1 MITKLLSNISKTI
14 GLTDM
19 LKILPEFKR
28 KILFFVLLSLLV
40 SILDILGISVVGLF
54 ILTILK
60 SEFSVLEI
68 FPNLLVIF
76 GFSEIIYILCFI
88 LILIYFV
95 KGFLSYLIHR
105 KIIFYCY
112 EQQNVLRKK
121 YLELFFYD
129 FDTLQGQSF
138 ENKVS
143 AVIEFIK
150 KVTENYLQHL
160 LKIMSDIIVVTVI
173 FFVLFYANPISTM
186 FLLILFFLTIYIYK
200 FLYKK
205 KIDKLGIDAIKYIQ
219 ILIKKSTFLFEAFK
233 EIKLFGKENQ
243 FTEDLIR
250 ASNQNTY
257 AVKNF
262 GALLVLPKYYS
273 EFIFVSFLLLISV
286 GSILKY
292 GNSELAYAQIGI
304 YGAAAAR
311 IAPMMNS
318 MLQSIT
324 SMWNNR
330 ATMNEVADFFAV
342 ANLKKVKSKKISD
355 FDKNFNLNELSIN
368 NVSFSYPGLKIFEE
382 MSLKFN
388 INSLVGVYGRSG
400 SGKSTFV
407 NLLTGF
413 LKIDDGEICIK
424 DLENNKINDNIF
436 RYMGI
441 IPQEIRM
448 MDSSIAENVTLELDK
463 KNIDVD
469 RLEDALKKSDAYD
482 FVSKLPDGFNTK
494 LNHSGLNLS
503 GGQRQRIAIAR
514 VLYRNSKILIMDEP
528 FSSLDESS
536 EEKLL
541 NLLQKLKKDK
551 IIFIVTHK
559 KSLLNN
565 FDVVIKKDGY
575 KFTLT
580 NANVRDKI

>member
-1 MITKLLSNISKTI
+1 M
-14 GLTDM
+14 
-19 LKILPEFKR
+19 
-28 KILFFVLLSLLV
+28 
-40 SILDILGISVVGLF
+40 
-54 ILTILK
+54 
-60 SEFSVLEI
+60 
-68 FPNLLVIF
+68 
-76 GFSEIIYILCFI
+76 
-88 LILIYFV
+88 
-95 KGFLSYLIHR
+95 
-105 KIIFYCY
+105 
-112 EQQNVLRKK
+112 
-121 YLELFFYD
+121 
-129 FDTLQGQSF
+129 
-138 ENKVS
+138 
-143 AVIEFIK
+143 
-150 KVTENYLQHL
+150 
-160 LKIMSDIIVVTVI
+160 
-173 FFVLFYANPISTM
+173 
-186 FLLILFFLTIYIYK
+186 
-200 FLYKK
+200 
-205 KIDKLGIDAIKYIQ
+205 
-219 ILIKKSTFLFEAFK
+219 
-233 EIKLFGKENQ
+233 
-243 FTEDLIR
+243 
-250 ASNQNTY
+250 
-257 AVKNF
+257 
-262 GALLVLPKYYS
+262 
-273 EFIFVSFLLLISV
+273 
-286 GSILKY
+286 
-292 GNSELAYAQIGI
+292 
-304 YGAAAAR
+304 
-311 IAPMMNS
+311 
-318 MLQSIT
+318 
-324 SMWNNR
+324 
-330 ATMNEVADFFAV
+330 
-342 ANLKKVKSKKISD
+342 
-355 FDKNFNLNELSIN
+355 NLNELSIN

-400 SGKSTFV
+400 TGKSTFV

-424 DLENNKINDNIF
+424 DLENSKINDNIF

-541 NLLQKLKKDK
+541 NLLQKIKKDK

-580 NANVRDKI
+580 NANVRGKI

>member
-1 MITKLLSNISKTI
+1 MFTKFLSNISKKI

-19 LKILPEFKR
+19 LSILPEFKK
-28 KILFFVLLSLLV
+28 KILFFVLLSLTV
-40 SILDILGISVVGLF
+40 SILDIIGIGFVGLF

-60 SEFSVLEI
+60 SEFSLLEI
-68 FPNLLVIF
+68 YPKISLDFS
-76 GFSEIIYILCFI
+76 FSEIIYILCFV
-88 LILIYFV
+88 LILIYFL
-95 KGFLSYLIHR
+95 KGILSFLIHK

-112 EQQNVLRKK
+112 EQQNILRKK

-129 FDTLQGQSF
+129 FDTLKGQSF
-138 ENKVS
+138 ENKIS
-143 AVIEFIK
+143 TVIEFIK
-150 KVTENYLQHL
+150 RVTENYLQHL
-160 LKIMSDIIVVTVI
+160 LKIMTDIIVLTTI
-173 FFVLFYANPISTM
+173 FCVLFYADPISTL
-186 FLLILFFLTIYIYK
+186 FLLILFFVTIYMYK

-205 KIDKLGIDAIKYIQ
+205 NIDKLGVDAKNFIQ
-219 ILIKKSTFLFEAFK
+219 VLIKKSTFLFEAFK

-243 FTEDLIR
+243 FTDDLIKT
-250 ASNQNTY
+250 SDLNTY
-257 AVKNF
+257 SVKNF
-262 GALLVLPKYYS
+262 AALLVLPKYYA
-273 EFIFVSFLLLISV
+273 EFIFVTFLLLISV
-286 GSILKY
+286 GAILKY
-292 GNSELAYAQIGI
+292 GNTELAYAQIGI

-324 SMWNNR
+324 TMWNNR
-330 ATMNEVADFFAV
+330 ATMNEVTEFFAV
-342 ANLKKVKSKKISD
+342 RNLKKKNAKKISD
-355 FDKNFNLNELSIN
+355 FDENFNLNELAIKDI
-368 NVSFSYPGLKIFEE
+368 SFSYPQLKIFDE
-382 MSLKFN
+382 MNLNFK

-400 SGKSTFV
+400 TGKSTFV

-413 LKIDDGEICIK
+413 LKLDEGQISIK
-424 DLENNKINDNIF
+424 DLDNKIIKDNIF

-448 MDSSIAENVTLELDK
+448 MDSTIAENVTLELDK
-463 KNIDVD
+463 RDIDIN
-469 RLEDALKKSDAYD
+469 RLEDALKKADAYD
-482 FVSKLPDGFNTK
+482 FVSKLSNGFNTK
-494 LNHSGLNLS
+494 LDHSGLNLS

-541 NLLQKLKKDK
+541 NLLQKIKKDK
-551 IIFIVTHK
+551 IIFIITHK

-575 KFTLT
+575 KFRVT
-580 NANVRDKI
+580 NPNVRDKI

>member
-1 MITKLLSNISKTI
+1 MVTKFLSNTSKKL

-19 LKILPEFKR
+19 LKILPEFK
-28 KILFFVLLSLLV
+28 KEILFFVLLSLLV
-40 SILDILGISVVGLF
+40 SILDILGISFVGLF

-68 FPNLLVIF
+68 FPNILVVF

-88 LILIYFV
+88 LVLIYFL
-95 KGFLSYLIHR
+95 KGVLSYLIHR

-160 LKIMSDIIVVTVI
+160 LKIMTDIIVVTAI
-173 FFVLFYANPISTM
+173 FGVLFYANPISTI

-205 KIDKLGIDAIKYIQ
+205 KIDKLGIDAKNYIQ

-243 FTEDLIR
+243 FTDDLIR
-250 ASNQNTY
+250 SSDHNTY
-257 AVKNF
+257 AVKKF
-262 GALLVLPKYYS
+262 AALLVLPKYYA

-330 ATMNEVADFFAV
+330 ATMNEVAEFFAV

-355 FDKNFNLNELSIN
+355 FNKNFNLNELSIN

-400 SGKSTFV
+400 TGKSTFV

-424 DLENNKINDNIF
+424 DLENSKINDNIF

-541 NLLQKLKKDK
+541 NLLQKIKKDK

-580 NANVRDKI
+580 NANVRGKI

>member
-1 MITKLLSNISKTI
+1 MITKFLSNTSKKI

-19 LKILPEFKR
+19 LKILPEFKK

-40 SILDILGISVVGLF
+40 SILDILGISFVGLF

-68 FPNLLVIF
+68 FPNILVIF

-88 LILIYFV
+88 LVLIYFL
-95 KGFLSYLIHR
+95 KGVLSYLIHR

-160 LKIMSDIIVVTVI
+160 LKIMTDIIVVTAI
-173 FFVLFYANPISTM
+173 FGVLFYANPISTI

-205 KIDKLGIDAIKYIQ
+205 KIDKLGIDAKNYIQ

-243 FTEDLIR
+243 FTDDLIR
-250 ASNQNTY
+250 VSDHNTY
-257 AVKNF
+257 AVKKF
-262 GALLVLPKYYS
+262 AALLVLPKYYA

-330 ATMNEVADFFAV
+330 ATMNEVAEFFAV

-355 FDKNFNLNELSIN
+355 FNKNFNLNELSIN

-400 SGKSTFV
+400 TGKSTFV

-424 DLENNKINDNIF
+424 DLENSKINDNIF

-541 NLLQKLKKDK
+541 NLLQKIKKDK

>member
-1 MITKLLSNISKTI
+1 MVTKFLSNTSKKL

-19 LKILPEFKR
+19 LKILPEFK
-28 KILFFVLLSLLV
+28 KEILFFVLLSLLV
-40 SILDILGISVVGLF
+40 SILDILGISFVGLF

-68 FPNLLVIF
+68 FPNILVVF

-88 LILIYFV
+88 LVLIYFL
-95 KGFLSYLIHR
+95 KGVLSYLIHR

-160 LKIMSDIIVVTVI
+160 LKIMTDIIVVTAI
-173 FFVLFYANPISTM
+173 FGVLFYANPISTI

-205 KIDKLGIDAIKYIQ
+205 KIDKLGIDAKNYIQ

-243 FTEDLIR
+243 FTDDLIR
-250 ASNQNTY
+250 SSDHNTY
-257 AVKNF
+257 AVKKF
-262 GALLVLPKYYS
+262 AALLVLPKYYA

-330 ATMNEVADFFAV
+330 ATMNEVAEFFAV

-355 FDKNFNLNELSIN
+355 FNKNFNLNELSIN

-400 SGKSTFV
+400 TGKSTFV

-424 DLENNKINDNIF
+424 DLENSKINDNIF

-541 NLLQKLKKDK
+541 NLLQKIKKDK

-565 FDVVIKKDGY
+565 FDVVIKKDGH

-580 NANVRDKI
+580 NANVRGKI